1 MTVPARPPPHFPA
14 RRGSGLV
21 ASFGHAWAGL
31 IHTVVHQRNM
41 RVHLISAVL
50 VGLVGSGIPLGL
62 AEKVTLIFCVLL
74 IFFAEILNS
83 ALEHLV
89 DLAVQQFD
97 EKARL
102 TKDAAA
108 AGVLVLALGTVV
120 IFAAILV
127 HNWET
132 VRTSTTAIARQVIL
146 GLPLAACVLVLVL
159 PQPRPLWVDLC
170 AFLGGMLLMAAL
182 AMHSASLVFSALT
195 AGLLFIA
202 ASAAYSRRREAR
214 SSGPAPGDSSVNPG
228 PGNKK
233 TG

>member
-1 MTVPARPPPHFPA
+1 MNVPVRPPSAFPP
-14 RRGSGLV
+14 RRGSGLF

-41 RVHLISAVL
+41 RVHLISGVL

-132 VRTSTTAIARQVIL
+132 VRASVDAITRQVTL
-146 GLPLAACVLVLVL
+146 GLPLTACVIALVL
-159 PQPRPLWVDLC
+159 PHRRPAAVDVA
-170 AFLGGMLLMAAL
+170 AFVGAFALLAVLALGT
-182 AMHSASLVFSALT
+182 ASMVFTALT
-195 AGLLFIA
+195 GGLIFVAG
-202 ASAAYSRRREAR
+202 SAAYQRRREQR
-214 SSGPAPGDSSVNPG
+214 STAHVATDSPVS
-228 PGNKK
+228 GNKK